1 MSPVI
6 RANWIL
12 LTIVVLLS
20 LVVILHSRQQA
31 NWAPITDRDTSHIQ
45 DIIIQHGTK
54 VFARLRHQNGGWIER
69 MTGKPLSEENLVNRL
84 LHIARLPSL
93 HHFSAAGH
101 ELKSFGLRPPVY
113 TLRLDDLRID
123 FGNIDP
129 VTGLRYVQVGKQ
141 IHLISDGYTHYL
153 SQQPTP

>member
-12 LTIVVLLS
+12 LTVSVVLS
-20 LVVILHSRQQA
+20 LVIILHSRQQDT
-31 NWAPITDRDTSHIQ
+31 WVPITDRDTGQIH
-45 DIIIQHGTK
+45 DIITHHGTQ
-54 VFARLRHQNGGWIER
+54 VFTRLRYQDKGWIDLA
-69 MTGKPLSEENLVNRL
+69 TGNPVGDDNLPARL

-93 HHFSAAGH
+93 HHFSATDRD
-101 ELKSFGLRPPVY
+101 LKSFGLQPPVY
-113 TLRLDDLRID
+113 TLQLDDLRIN

-129 VTGLRYVQVGKQ
+129 VTGLRYVQVDKQ

-153 SQQPTP
+153 SQKPTP